1 MEDINKTIGKNLLLL
16 RKNAKLTQLELAE
29 KFNYSDKTIS
39 KWEAGESLPS
49 IEILYNLCTFYGVT
63 LDTLTQEELQIEKPK
78 RKSITNRFIP
88 TLPARLII
96 TLLAVSAVWLV
107 ATILFVTFKITFAK
121 NIGMFFMWAVPISC
135 VVLVIF
141 NSVWGRSSL
150 LFYILSLLIWS
161 TLACVHV
168 QLLKYNLWMVYLL
181 GIPLQVAVILWASL
195 LKRPK
200 KFKLP
205 KQPKEK
211 KKKEKKHKVKP
222 TKQQKDASL
231 KPEQILSQ
239 NETEAN
245 KNLSEKNKE
254 VGKSSK
260 ENAAKQKGKNKKSND
275 DDDLEFDYIK
285 NK

>member
-1 MEDINKTIGKNLLLL
+1 MEDINKIIGKNLLTL

-29 KFNYSDKTIS
+29 KFNYSDKSIS

-49 IEILYNLCTFYGVT
+49 VEILYNLCTFYGVT
-63 LDTLTQEELQIEKPK
+63 LDTLTQEEMQIEKPQ

-107 ATILFVTFKITFAK
+107 ATILFVTFKISFNT

-135 VVLVIF
+135 IILIIF
-141 NSVWGRSSL
+141 NSIWGRSSL
-150 LFYILSLLIWS
+150 LFYILSLFIWS
-161 TLACVHV
+161 TLACVHI
-168 QLLKYNLWMVYLL
+168 QLIKYNLWMLYLL

-200 KFKLP
+200 KTKI
-205 KQPKEK
+205 KKEKEIKVK
-211 KKKEKKHKVKP
+211 KKKQKKSKNEITNNDEKEVEKDNNSQTPKLKEKSKKSVKAD
-222 TKQQKDASL
+222 KIENKKDT
-231 KPEQILSQ
+231 
-239 NETEAN
+239 NED
-245 KNLSEKNKE
+245 KNKE
-254 VGKSSK
+254 KTEDEFG
-260 ENAAKQKGKNKKSND
+260 
-275 DDDLEFDYIK
+275 FDYIK

>member
-1 MEDINKTIGKNLLLL
+1 MEDINKIIGKNLLTL

-29 KFNYSDKTIS
+29 KFNYSDKSIS

-49 IEILYNLCTFYGVT
+49 LEILYNLCTFYGVT
-63 LDTLTQEELQIEKPK
+63 LVTLTQEEMQIEKPQ

-107 ATILFVTFKITFAK
+107 ATILFVTFKISFNT

-135 VVLVIF
+135 IILIIF
-141 NSVWGRSSL
+141 NSIWGRSSL
-150 LFYILSLLIWS
+150 LFYILSLFIWS

-168 QLLKYNLWMVYLL
+168 QLIKYNLWMLYLL

-200 KFKLP
+200 KTKI
-205 KQPKEK
+205 KKEKEIKVK
-211 KKKEKKHKVKP
+211 KKKQKKSKNEITNNDEKEVEKDNNSQTPKLKEKSKKSVKAD
-222 TKQQKDASL
+222 KIENKKDT
-231 KPEQILSQ
+231 
-239 NETEAN
+239 NED
-245 KNLSEKNKE
+245 KNKE
-254 VGKSSK
+254 KTEDEFG
-260 ENAAKQKGKNKKSND
+260 
-275 DDDLEFDYIK
+275 FDYIK

>member
-1 MEDINKTIGKNLLLL
+1 MEDINKIIGKNLLTL

-29 KFNYSDKTIS
+29 KFNYSDKSIS

-49 IEILYNLCTFYGVT
+49 VEILYNLCTFYGVT
-63 LDTLTQEELQIEKPK
+63 LDTLTQEEMQIEKPQ

-107 ATILFVTFKITFAK
+107 ATILFVTFKISFNT

-135 VVLVIF
+135 IILIIF
-141 NSVWGRSSL
+141 NSIWGRSSL
-150 LFYILSLLIWS
+150 LFYILSLFIWS

-168 QLLKYNLWMVYLL
+168 QLIKYNLWMLYLL

-200 KFKLP
+200 KTKI
-205 KQPKEK
+205 KKEKEIKVK
-211 KKKEKKHKVKP
+211 KKKQKKSKNEITNNDEKEVEKDNNSQTPKLKEKSKKSVKAD
-222 TKQQKDASL
+222 KIENKKDT
-231 KPEQILSQ
+231 
-239 NETEAN
+239 NED
-245 KNLSEKNKE
+245 KNKE
-254 VGKSSK
+254 KTEDEFG
-260 ENAAKQKGKNKKSND
+260 
-275 DDDLEFDYIK
+275 FDYIK